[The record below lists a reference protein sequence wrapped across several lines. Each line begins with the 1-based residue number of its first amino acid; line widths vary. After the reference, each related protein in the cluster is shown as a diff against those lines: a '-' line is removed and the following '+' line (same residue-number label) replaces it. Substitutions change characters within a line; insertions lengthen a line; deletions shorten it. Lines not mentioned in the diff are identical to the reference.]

1 MSSAEHVAHT
11 LRRTSRGDIISVDP
25 RLVEVLETIDRVGR
39 STCTVLVTGE
49 SGTGKELIVA
59 ALHDASTRHS
69 APLITINCGA
79 IPNELV
85 ESELFGHAKGAF
97 TGAQSTRR
105 GLVAAAEGGTLFL
118 DEVGELPLVVQVK
131 LLRLLQ
137 QREYT
142 PLGETRAVKCDVR
155 IAAATNRD
163 LEAEVKAGRFREDL
177 FYRLNVIHLELPP
190 LRERKND
197 LEILARHFCRV
208 LADRCGR
215 DDLKGLSPAAIAA
228 ITAFPWPGN
237 VRALENA
244 LERGVLLAKGPFVEP
259 HDVFGRMKGGKPSG
273 AVAEAEPVSTAPL
286 EPKPK
291 AAVEAELRAL
301 LPTGDAAPN
310 APPLPAP
317 SPEEPASGEELPPST
332 DEGEAP
338 VEPERPSIKRASNP
352 QFPRQLPE
360 VGLELFT
367 AVDAYQNDLI
377 RQALART
384 AGNRNRAAQ
393 LLGLNRTTLVEMIRR
408 RKL

>member
-1 MSSAEHVAHT
+1 MSSPEHLAHT

-25 RLVEVLETIDRVGR
+25 RLVEVLETVDRVGR

-49 SGTGKELIVA
+49 SGTGKELIIA

-97 TGAQSTRR
+97 TGAQATPR

-215 DDLKGLSPAAIAA
+215 DDLKGLSPAAVAA

-259 HDVFGRMKGGKPSG
+259 HDVFGRMKGGKATAGEVP
-273 AVAEAEPVSTAPL
+273 VATEGTPPL

-291 AAVEAELRAL
+291 EVVEAELRAM
-301 LPTGDAAPN
+301 LPTSPQMV
-310 APPLPAP
+310 PATP
-317 SPEEPASGEELPPST
+317 SSEEMPISE
-332 DEGEAP
+332 EAP
-338 VEPERPSIKRASNP
+338 TLGASIEPERPSIKRSSNP
-352 QFPRQLPE
+352 MFPRQLPD

>member
-1 MSSAEHVAHT
+1 MSSPEHLAHT

-25 RLVEVLETIDRVGR
+25 RLLEVLETIDRVGR

-97 TGAQSTRR
+97 TGAQAARR

-163 LEAEVKAGRFREDL
+163 LEVEVKAGRFREDL

-215 DDLKGLSPAAIAA
+215 DDLKGLSPAAVAA

-259 HDVFGRMKGGKPSG
+259 HDVFGRMKGGKAMGEVP
-273 AVAEAEPVSTAPL
+273 VATESTPPL

-291 AAVEAELRAL
+291 AVVEAELRAM
-301 LPTGDAAPN
+301 LPTT
-310 APPLPAP
+310 
-317 SPEEPASGEELPPST
+317 SEELSVS
-332 DEGEAP
+332 EEAP
-338 VEPERPSIKRASNP
+338 TIEPERPSIKRSSNP
-352 QFPRQLPE
+352 MFPRQLPD